1 MKKAASIF
9 LCANMTQRDVRLLL
23 QWMENPAVTQYLNE
37 DSTVTTHLRQMECSV
52 PEPMLT
58 YHFNRRSRFFMA
70 CTREGE
76 AIGFVKLRE
85 QMTGTYE
92 HSIDAKGRL
101 FIPAKLREELGVT
114 FYLAMGVDACL
125 AIYPQAT
132 WDRFT
137 EKFASLPM
145 SQSKAM
151 RPLFANAAKCEL
163 DSQGRIV
170 IPQKLRKYAGLE
182 KDVVIIG
189 VNDRAEIWSAD
200 AWNAQEEEEMTPE
213 KMAACMA
220 ELGF

>member
-1 MKKAASIF
+1 MKS
-9 LCANMTQRDVRLLL
+9 
-23 QWMENPAVTQYLNE
+23 LNGP
-37 DSTVTTHLRQMECSV
+37 QKW
-52 PEPMLT
+52 
-58 YHFNRRSRFFMA
+58 
-70 CTREGE
+70 REGE
-76 AIGFVKLRE
+76 E
-85 QMTGTYE
+85 MTGTYE

-151 RPLFANAAKCEL
+151 RTLFANAAKCEL

-170 IPQKLRKYAGLE
+170 IPQKLRKYASLE